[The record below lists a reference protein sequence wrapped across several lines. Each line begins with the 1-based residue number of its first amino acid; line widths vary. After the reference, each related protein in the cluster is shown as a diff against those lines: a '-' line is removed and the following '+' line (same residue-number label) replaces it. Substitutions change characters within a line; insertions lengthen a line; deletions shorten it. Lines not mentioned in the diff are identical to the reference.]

1 MIQRDAYEI
10 AAGTVRA
17 FLEPVWGQ
25 WHAASAVAPDIPSR
39 WTCGRSS
46 WFLQRVFEDD
56 LGLPA
61 VWKSGTPRHSPSEPD
76 LGPYGFD
83 AGGRWES
90 HAWVVVDIW
99 LIDITADQ
107 FGAAPVIVTSI
118 ADPRYSEGADTAL
131 PEYQARRQDSV
142 DGLWPIW
149 LASGLRAA
157 LSRERSN
164 LRSRFAGR

>member
-1 MIQRDAYEI
+1 MHTRSPPGQFVPFWNLCGAN
-10 AAGTVRA
+10 GTPPARSLLT
-17 FLEPVWGQ
+17 FPPVGP
-25 WHAASAVAPDIPSR
+25 AVAPAGSCNGFSKTTLVCPPSGKAAR
-39 WTCGRSS
+39 LVIHPRSPIWALMVSTPAADGKATPGWS
-46 WFLQRVFEDD
+46 WMIRYNRRPV
-56 LGLPA
+56 
-61 VWKSGTPRHSPSEPD
+61 
-76 LGPYGFD
+76 
-83 AGGRWES
+83 
-90 HAWVVVDIW
+90 
-99 LIDITADQ
+99 
-107 FGAAPVIVTSI
+107 GAAPVIVTSI